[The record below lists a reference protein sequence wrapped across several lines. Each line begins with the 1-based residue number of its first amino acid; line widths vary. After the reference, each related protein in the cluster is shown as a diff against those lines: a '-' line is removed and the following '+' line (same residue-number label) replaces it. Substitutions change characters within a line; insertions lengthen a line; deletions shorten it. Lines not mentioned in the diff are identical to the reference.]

1 MNNEQSSKN
10 MTQGKAPLLE
20 RFLFGNRRLLLVVFA
35 IFTVIMGFQ
44 ASKMTMGASFEK
56 MTPNYHPY
64 IQNYFKHKVDLKGL
78 GNVVMIAVEAKDG
91 DIFTEE
97 YFSTLQQVN
106 DEVFYFPGVDRA
118 GLKSLWTP
126 ATRWTEVTEEGFDGG
141 AVIPDT
147 YDGSAE
153 SLQLL
158 RANILKSGE
167 VGKLVANNFKSS
179 IIVVPLLSKDSET
192 GLPVDYRQFS
202 EQLEENVRTKYG
214 SQGVNIHIVGFA
226 KIVGDLIEGALGVLL
241 FFALTVVMTMGL
253 LYWYTRCYMATLMP
267 LGCALAAVIWQAGV
281 LHTFGYGL
289 DPYSML
295 VPFLVF
301 AIGVSH
307 GVQMINGIKHQS
319 GIGQSKLDAARF
331 SFRLLYIPALCAL
344 VTDGIGF
351 ATLYVIRIGVLQ
363 DMAIGSIVRFPVLIL
378 TMLICLPLLMSY
390 TGVSKRSIA
399 LMKDEEE
406 GHSHPFWR
414 TLTVFTTRRGASVLL
429 IIVLIFAVS
438 GYVYRQ
444 DLKIG
449 DLDPGAPELRPD
461 SRYNLDNGFMVE
473 NYTATNDLFVI
484 MVETETE
491 ANSNYDMLSNMLIL
505 QTELEGLEG
514 VQSTESMVDDIQ
526 LLSAAYNE
534 GNFKWS
540 ALPRSQSALD
550 NLSTKVSTAKANQ
563 SGSLSLVRVF
573 LDDHKATTLN
583 RVVALVEKFAAENNT
598 EEFRFI
604 MGAGP
609 AGIEA
614 ATNIEIESAQ
624 VKMMLLVYGVVGFLV
639 FLTFRSLRAMIAIMV
654 PLALTSLL
662 CEVLMTY
669 LGIGVKVATL
679 PVISIGV
686 GIGVDYGVYIY
697 SKMLTYRKQGMTLQD
712 AYYNSLKTTGKAVAF
727 TGITL
732 SLGVCTWAFS
742 PIKFQADMGILL
754 AFMFIWNMVGALCVM
769 PALVC
774 LLGEPRAVKKALV
787 VQLNEG

>member
-1 MNNEQSSKN
+1 
-10 MTQGKAPLLE
+10 
-20 RFLFGNRRLLLVVFA
+20 
-35 IFTVIMGFQ
+35 
-44 ASKMTMGASFEK
+44 
-56 MTPNYHPY
+56 
-64 IQNYFKHKVDLKGL
+64 
-78 GNVVMIAVEAKDG
+78 
-91 DIFTEE
+91 
-97 YFSTLQQVN
+97 
-106 DEVFYFPGVDRA
+106 
-118 GLKSLWTP
+118 
-126 ATRWTEVTEEGFDGG
+126 
-141 AVIPDT
+141 
-147 YDGSAE
+147 
-153 SLQLL
+153 
-158 RANILKSGE
+158 
-167 VGKLVANNFKSS
+167 
-179 IIVVPLLSKDSET
+179 
-192 GLPVDYRQFS
+192 
-202 EQLEENVRTKYG
+202 
-214 SQGVNIHIVGFA
+214 
-226 KIVGDLIEGALGVLL
+226 
-241 FFALTVVMTMGL
+241 
-253 LYWYTRCYMATLMP
+253 
-267 LGCALAAVIWQAGV
+267 
-281 LHTFGYGL
+281 
-289 DPYSML
+289 
-295 VPFLVF
+295 
-301 AIGVSH
+301 
-307 GVQMINGIKHQS
+307 
-319 GIGQSKLDAARF
+319 
-331 SFRLLYIPALCAL
+331 
-344 VTDGIGF
+344 
-351 ATLYVIRIGVLQ
+351 
-363 DMAIGSIVRFPVLIL
+363 MAIGSIVRFPVLIL

-438 GYVYRQ
+438 GYAYRQ

-679 PVISIGV
+679 PVISIG
-686 GIGVDYGVYIY
+686 
-697 SKMLTYRKQGMTLQD
+697 
-712 AYYNSLKTTGKAVAF
+712 
-727 TGITL
+727 
-732 SLGVCTWAFS
+732 
-742 PIKFQADMGILL
+742 
-754 AFMFIWNMVGALCVM
+754 
-769 PALVC
+769 
-774 LLGEPRAVKKALV
+774 
-787 VQLNEG
+787 